1 MLVLRLIG
9 VKMPTE
15 DQDLPENTT
24 SEHKRVLKWY
34 IQRCKELEKENEKLK
49 EKVSAFYGI

>member
-1 MLVLRLIG
+1 
-9 VKMPTE
+9 MPTE
-15 DQDLPENTT
+15 DQELPENTT
-24 SEHKRVLKWY
+24 SEHKRILKWY